1 MQATVAQRVYIRA
14 GHRAGCGRPAQHCA
28 GAKSMDKTMV
38 EVEQRRQGNACPAC
52 GAGRVDDVGPCAACG
67 RRTADPQIQRRPTK
81 KERRTARAEDVLD
94 LASKYART
102 HRDALTRGEALRFL
116 GDHVAELPNVSLLR
130 RGAAYALAA
139 SRAAPAEFYGGD
151 GTPQIAK
158 GEAVPECLARTVRR
172 LCDGGHI
179 LRGKANIWTEANQ
192 SLGAALQWLASYDT
206 ATVGDDRGKY
216 ALDTLLKLWACLP
229 EAVAREATKN
239 AIDDCHEAVRKLHKQ
254 RSDLEGALAGAFG
267 DKGDAAADVGALE
280 ACLAQA
286 EALADEISK
295 EDPKK
300 GVYRKRLDD
309 LAQHRRAAAAAAA
322 ACEDALGDA
331 GDALARYKHPTDAAL
346 DRWTAHRAAEKRLR
360 ACGARRRA
368 LGERARALHARA
380 KEPERRGLDIDALT
394 RRVLDGVGAY
404 DAMAASPRLDVV
416 SLIRRIREGEA
427 QLPPAPAEPA
437 EPVEPEAT
445 RTPRDPQLYDYA
457 AARVACEEADAALAA
472 RVAKTARQRLRIM
485 RAAALAGALPAT
497 VDPDAAATVAHLSD
511 RLAGRRRVAERPW
524 EQWAARAPPLDAA
537 ALAQLRARA
546 RRPRRGRRGV
556 GRRGR
561 RGRRLARGAR
571 RQHGARG
578 RRGPGARA
586 RRLRGAAAAAGRRRR
601 APSTSS
607 PAAARPRPTCSSPR
621 GGRGRGAARRRRP
634 PAARQDRR
642 AGRRHGRRGPAR
654 RRPRARAALCR
665 AEAAVPERV
674 DATLPEAAA
683 PPPAE
688 ADRAPRPR
696 RWRGDAGAV
705 QGRHARFRGKVPPR
719 RLPAVLRRRPRGRP
733 RRPVRARVPGSH
745 RPAGR
750 RRGEAA
756 APRAEGDP
764 ARARRRDRRRRGRG
778 AGRAPEHGGG
788 RGAGAAGPQRAG
800 DRRGA
805 QRREPRHGA
814 PGPRRPA
821 RAARLRRPDGGGR
834 RARRRARVARAVR
847 FGAGDDAAP
856 ALDFGREQGP
866 VRRVD
871 WDVYVAGAAR
881 TRTAQRPT
889 TWARAKLYLMTA
901 RRCPSKTATCAP
913 AARPWTCT
921 SRSAR
926 SSKIS
931 ACRRSRARWSTSSR
945 RSSCWAFGTRAENS
959 SARRRRRSAAR

>member
-1 MQATVAQRVYIRA
+1 
-14 GHRAGCGRPAQHCA
+14 
-28 GAKSMDKTMV
+28 MV
-38 EVEQRRQGNACPAC
+38 EVEQAAPSTCPAC

-172 LCDGGHI
+172 LCDGGHV

-254 RSDLEGALAGAFG
+254 RNDLEGALAGAFG
-267 DKGDAAADVGALE
+267 DEGDAAADVGALE

-286 EALADEISK
+286 EALADELSN

-416 SLIRRIREGEA
+416 SLIRRIREGERSCRRRRRNRRNRWSRRRRKRR
-427 QLPPAPAEPA
+427 
-437 EPVEPEAT
+437 AT
-445 RTPRDPQLYDYA
+445 RDSTTTRPR
-457 AARVACEEADAALAA
+457 V
-472 RVAKTARQRLRIM
+472 
-485 RAAALAGALPAT
+485 
-497 VDPDAAATVAHLSD
+497 S
-511 RLAGRRRVAERPW
+511 
-524 EQWAARAPPLDAA
+524 
-537 ALAQLRARA
+537 RA
-546 RRPRRGRRGV
+546 RRPTP
-556 GRRGR
+556 
-561 RGRRLARGAR
+561 LW
-571 RQHGARG
+571 
-578 RRGPGARA
+578 
-586 RRLRGAAAAAGRRRR
+586 
-601 APSTSS
+601 
-607 PAAARPRPTCSSPR
+607 PR
-621 GGRGRGAARRRRP
+621 GW
-634 PAARQDRR
+634 
-642 AGRRHGRRGPAR
+642 
-654 RRPRARAALCR
+654 
-665 AEAAVPERV
+665 
-674 DATLPEAAA
+674 
-683 PPPAE
+683 
-688 ADRAPRPR
+688 PRPR
-696 RWRGDAGAV
+696 
-705 QGRHARFRGKVPPR
+705 
-719 RLPAVLRRRPRGRP
+719 
-733 RRPVRARVPGSH
+733 GS
-745 RPAGR
+745 GS
-750 RRGEAA
+750 
-756 APRAEGDP
+756 
-764 ARARRRDRRRRGRG
+764 
-778 AGRAPEHGGG
+778 
-788 RGAGAAGPQRAG
+788 
-800 DRRGA
+800 
-805 QRREPRHGA
+805 
-814 PGPRRPA
+814 
-821 RAARLRRPDGGGR
+821 
-834 RARRRARVARAVR
+834 V
-847 FGAGDDAAP
+847 
-856 ALDFGREQGP
+856 
-866 VRRVD
+866 
-871 WDVYVAGAAR
+871 
-881 TRTAQRPT
+881 
-889 TWARAKLYLMTA
+889 
-901 RRCPSKTATCAP
+901 
-913 AARPWTCT
+913 
-921 SRSAR
+921 
-926 SSKIS
+926 
-931 ACRRSRARWSTSSR
+931 
-945 RSSCWAFGTRAENS
+945 
-959 SARRRRRSAAR
+959 

>member
-1 MQATVAQRVYIRA
+1 
-14 GHRAGCGRPAQHCA
+14 
-28 GAKSMDKTMV
+28 MDKTMV
-38 EVEQRRQGNACPAC
+38 EVERDAPGKACPAC

-172 LCDGGHI
+172 LCDGGHV

-254 RSDLEGALAGAFG
+254 RNDLEGALAGAFG

-286 EALADEISK
+286 EALADEIGT

-445 RTPRDPQLYDYA
+445 QTPRDPRLYDYA

-537 ALAQLRARA
+537 ALAQLRRAHDDPGADVAASVVEAVAGGAWRAALGGDARDAAAPGPAPAAFEAPELPPAAAAAAIYVLAGGSPAPADVLFAA
-546 RRPRRGRRGV
+546 RRPRPRR
-556 GRRGR
+556 
-561 RGRRLARGAR
+561 
-571 RQHGARG
+571 
-578 RRGPGARA
+578 
-586 RRLRGAAAAAGRRRR
+586 
-601 APSTSS
+601 
-607 PAAARPRPTCSSPR
+607 
-621 GGRGRGAARRRRP
+621 RGAARSRRP
-634 PAARQDRR
+634 RQDRR

-654 RRPRARAALCR
+654 RRPRARRAVPRGSGGPRAGRRHAPGGRRAAAGRGPGPAPGPLARGTRVRYKDGTLGSMAKCHHDDFPPYYDVALAGGR
-665 AEAAVPERV
+665 VVQCERGSLEVIDRRAAV
-674 DATLPEAAA
+674 EA
-683 PPPAE
+683 
-688 ADRAPRPR
+688 
-696 RWRGDAGAV
+696 
-705 QGRHARFRGKVPPR
+705 K
-719 RLPAVLRRRPRGRP
+719 LRRRAPKEI
-733 RRPVRARVPGSH
+733 
-745 RPAGR
+745 RPALG
-750 RRGEAA
+750 A
-756 APRAEGDP
+756 DTV
-764 ARARRRDRRRRGRG
+764 RRRGRG
-778 AGRAPEHGGG
+778 FGRAADHGRG
-788 RGAGAAGPQRAG
+788 RGAGAAGPQHPRRSP
-800 DRRGA
+800 RRGTTRTSS
-805 QRREPRHGA
+805 RRSGTA
-814 PGPRRPA
+814 APRRRRDFA
-821 RAARLRRPDGGGR
+821 GRTAADAAPST
-834 RARRRARVARAVR
+834 RVARAVR
-847 FGAGDDAAP
+847 FGAGEDAAP
-856 ALDFGREQGP
+856 ALDFGRERP
-866 VRRVD
+866 R
-871 WDVYVAGAAR
+871 AAR
-881 TRTAQRPT
+881 RLGRLRRGRRADADGASVRPG
-889 TWARAKLYLMTA
+889 
-901 RRCPSKTATCAP
+901 
-913 AARPWTCT
+913 
-921 SRSAR
+921 
-926 SSKIS
+926 
-931 ACRRSRARWSTSSR
+931 RARHYL
-945 RSSCWAFGTRAENS
+945 
-959 SARRRRRSAAR
+959 